1 MSALDDRI
9 QRVVDAAIR
18 KERAFMREVIGE
30 VVAELQARGGIVGDA
45 LDKINSDIHELF
57 NNRPDSRGIIRRQY
71 FTPRP
76 ERNG

>member
-9 QRVVDAAIR
+9 QRLVDAAIQQER
-18 KERAFMREVIGE
+18 KRTRAVIAEVI
-30 VVAELQARGGIVGDA
+30 AELQARSGIDGDM
-45 LDKINSDIHELF
+45 LGKINDDIHELF
-57 NNRPDSRGIIRRQY
+57 NNRPDSRGIIRRQC